1 MDYSLLSKDEL
12 VIRLKRT
19 KAELSR
25 SKALI
30 DIYCHIIDRLNC
42 GIVVHDLDSTIR
54 FCNPAASDMLGL
66 TKEDIRSKRVSE
78 LSWEFITTDGK
89 TMNIADYPVSIVL
102 EQKRAIENIVVG
114 LCCKSKNNPKWLL
127 INAFPILHNHD
138 LIHVMVTFVDI
149 TEYRRLLEEIRETES
164 KLSKIINSTPVG
176 ICITNEHGVYEEVNP
191 AYCLIYGYNKEEL
204 IGRSVTIVCPEDIRE
219 TVILAHDDII
229 SSKSEL
235 ASEWEVVRKGGRVIS
250 IYSHTTSICGTDG
263 RPKNVTF
270 VIDITARK
278 KFEEELKLKNRL
290 LQKQAITDSLTGFL
304 NHGAIFNALEV
315 ESLRALD
322 SQKSLCILM
331 LNIDNL
337 MKINDEYGHIAGD
350 SILMSVS
357 QVLNSVVR
365 KDDLIGRYDGKQFLI
380 IFPNTSLE
388 EAVFFSERIQ
398 LKVQEL
404 DIEYDIGVSVSG
416 GLVQLTDESSLELVR
431 KAEDLLHKAKKAG
444 NSQILCL
451 TENVYKSVSL

>member
-12 VIRLKRT
+12 VIRLQRT
-19 KAELSR
+19 EAELSR
-25 SKALI
+25 SKALL
-30 DIYCHIIDRLNC
+30 DIYYHIIDRINC

-54 FCNPAASDMLGL
+54 FCNRAATHILGL
-66 TKEDIRSKRVSE
+66 RKEEIRSKRVSE
-78 LSWEFITTDGK
+78 LGWNFITTDGE

-102 EQKRAIENIVVG
+102 EQKRATENVVAG
-114 LCCKSKNNPKWLL
+114 FYRKSKNNTKWLL

-149 TEYRRLLEEIRETES
+149 TEHRRLLEEIRESES
-164 KLSKIINSTPVG
+164 KLSKIITSTPVG
-176 ICITNEHGVYEEVNP
+176 ICVTNEHGVYEEVNP

-219 TVILAHDDII
+219 TVILAHDKII

-235 ASEWEVVRKGGRVIS
+235 ASEWEVVRKDGKVIS

-304 NHGAIFNALEV
+304 NHGAIFNALEI
-315 ESLRALD
+315 EIIRALD
-322 SQKSLCILM
+322 SRKSLCILM

-357 QVLNSVVR
+357 QVLNSVIR
-365 KDDLIGRYDGKQFLI
+365 KDDLIGRYEGKQFLI
-380 IFPNTSLE
+380 IFPNTCLE
-388 EAVFFSERIQ
+388 EAVSFSERMQ
-398 LKVQEL
+398 LKVLKL
-404 DIEYDIGVSVSG
+404 DIEYDTSVLVNG
-416 GLVQLTDESSLELVR
+416 GLVQLTNESALELVR
-431 KAEDLLHKAKKAG
+431 KAEALLHKAKKAG
-444 NSQILCL
+444 KSQILCS
-451 TENVYKSVSL
+451 TEKVFKSIS